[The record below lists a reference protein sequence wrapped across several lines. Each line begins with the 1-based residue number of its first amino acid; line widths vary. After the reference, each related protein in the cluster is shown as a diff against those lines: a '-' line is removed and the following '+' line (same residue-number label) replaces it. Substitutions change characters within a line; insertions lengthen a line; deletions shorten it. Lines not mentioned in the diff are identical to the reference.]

1 MAHLDG
7 FHHVA
12 VRSAD
17 FDRSVALYTQALG
30 MTPAVAWGQAD
41 KRAILLDAGG
51 GNFLEIFSREPLDAP
66 QDGAL
71 LHFAL
76 QTDDVDAM
84 TEAVRRAG
92 CEITTEPRDVEIPSE
107 PPLHVR
113 LSFFTGPDGE
123 TVELFQVRD

>member
-1 MAHLDG
+1 MAL
-7 FHHVA
+7 
-12 VRSAD
+12 RCSD
-17 FDRSVALYTQALG
+17 FDRSVALYTQALQ
-30 MTPAVAWGQAD
+30 MRPAVAWGQGD
-41 KRAILLDAGG
+41 KRATLLDAGG
-51 GNFLEIFSREPLDAP
+51 GNYLEIFSREPVDGI
-66 QDGAL
+66 QEGAL

-92 CEITTEPRDVEIPSE
+92 CEITTEPKDVAIPSE

-123 TVELFQVRD
+123 TVELFQLRD